1 MGALA
6 SVHSLAK
13 NVLFEN
19 DLEDTYEFEA
29 KLAEME
35 ERLSFLQENTNAKL
49 KNFYNEILL
58 EASGNEG
65 TSVSV
70 PICNVV
76 DKVESTYVAKSDEVA
91 HALFYTIQSVVES
104 ALGGDWKDSVST
116 LIGGTLEAFFG
127 ATKINTT
134 GMTEEKRT
142 YNVVWAHN
150 ALIRLDILV
159 TKTELNQMAG
169 LKKSTETFGGYIMVV
184 SVVDMQKVK
193 KEVFMYEFSQFIHEI
208 SKEDPEAIKLLNAQ
222 IRESKEIIESIGG
235 IYEGFL
241 NIGVGGNFYNAKP
254 ANAEPENAKPD

>member
-6 SVHSLAK
+6 SIQSLAK
-13 NVLFEN
+13 NILLEN
-19 DLEDTYEFEA
+19 GLGDREDVDA
-29 KLAEME
+29 KLAEVE

-58 EASGNEG
+58 EASGSEG

-76 DKVESTYVAKSDEVA
+76 DKVESTYVGKSEVMVN
-91 HALFYTIQSVVES
+91 ALFDTIHSVVES
-104 ALGGDWKDSVST
+104 ALGGDWKESVST
-116 LIGGTLEAFFG
+116 LIGGTLEALFG

-134 GMTEEKRT
+134 GMTEVKRT

-159 TKTELNQMAG
+159 TKTDLNQMAG

-241 NIGVGGNFYNAKP
+241 NIGVGGNVYNAKP
-254 ANAEPENAKPD
+254 ANAEPENAKPE